1 MPTHLPIVITRLRT
15 LLLQY
20 CYSGLSRWVFE
31 AKYPTSYLIFT
42 KGGDAYP
49 CRFVS
54 ACLST
59 TTRLLSYI
67 GLGRPPASPATTL
80 PYATITTTTAA
91 TPPVWLLGP
100 NENVERT
107 QSL

>member
-1 MPTHLPIVITRLRT
+1 VPKHLPIVITRLRT

-31 AKYPTSYLIFT
+31 AKRPTSYLIVFT
-42 KGGDAYP
+42 KTTHRYP
-49 CRFVS
+49 CPVS
-54 ACLST
+54 ALQA
-59 TTRLLSYI
+59 RLGCSYI
-67 GLGRPPASPATTL
+67 GLGRPPATAPHYPTL
-80 PYATITTTTAA
+80 LLP
-91 TPPVWLLGP
+91 PLLPRRHLPVWLLGP

>member
-1 MPTHLPIVITRLRT
+1 MPRHLPIVIIRLRT
-15 LLLQY
+15 LPLQF
-20 CYSGLSRWVFE
+20 CYSGLFRWVFE
-31 AKYPTSYLIFT
+31 AKHPTSYLIFS
-42 KGGDAYP
+42 KGDAYP
-49 CRFVS
+49 CRVVS
-54 ACLST
+54 AFPP
-59 TTRLLSYI
+59 RLGCSYI
-67 GLGRPPASPATTL
+67 GLGRQPASPATTL